1 MRRSYTSEDI
11 CLARQASLIAGVSD
25 THLNKFCVR
34 PCWKDIVVLKLRADL
49 GQVQLIHLHLTGK
62 NLA

>member
-1 MRRSYTSEDI
+1 
-11 CLARQASLIAGVSD
+11 LIAGVSD

-34 PCWKDIVVLKLRADL
+34 PCWKDIIVLKLRADL
-49 GQVQLIHLHLTGK
+49 GQVQPIHLHITGK